1 MIGAANRVRPGII
14 ALTASLGLVV
24 SAIARPQ
31 PSTVAMMLAVSEA
44 QISPDGTSVV
54 FSLGATVPVAAGD
67 AGATIWR
74 VPFAGG
80 DPVRLSGD
88 AVDHAQPRWSPDG
101 QRIAFLA
108 RERRGAP
115 ARVRLIPSGGGA
127 GAWITNLL
135 TDVSV
140 FGLAPDGSRLAYA
153 GRPVESG
160 ATSHLWIQGLSAAAP
175 PPRRVEGV
183 GLVTSLSWAP
193 SGQAVALVERTA
205 ASATRV
211 LMVPMSGPARVVYAD
226 SSPAADVACS
236 PDGRRVAWLT
246 SGDAGNQNAA
256 RVFLAPTDGGP
267 ARVLPIAGGGSV
279 RALAWAGADHLS
291 MVLAGNRE
299 RHMDVVDVATGTR
312 VTVMPPGIAGI
323 AGAPSWSADG
333 TRYVVAGSGTD
344 HPPEVFAGSLPRR
357 APSGPDTV
365 GAPPPPVRRI
375 TFSNR

>member
-1 MIGAANRVRPGII
+1 MIGAATRVRPGII
-14 ALTASLGLVV
+14 ALTASLALVV
-24 SAIARPQ
+24 SAIARSQ
-31 PSTVAMMLAVSEA
+31 PTSGSLLAVREA
-44 QISPDGTSVV
+44 QISPDGSSVV
-54 FSLGATVPVAAGD
+54 FSLGATAPAEPGD

-74 VPFAGG
+74 VAFAGG
-80 DPVRLSGD
+80 DPARLSDD

-108 RERRGAP
+108 RERHGAP
-115 ARVRLIPSGGGA
+115 ARVRLIPSRGGA
-127 GAWITNLL
+127 GAWITNPL

-140 FGLAPDGSRLAYA
+140 FGLALDGSRLAYA
-153 GRPVESG
+153 GRPIESG
-160 ATSHLWIQGLSAAAP
+160 ATSHLWIQDVSPTAP
-175 PPRRVEGV
+175 SPRRVEGV

-246 SGDAGNQNAA
+246 SGDADNQHAGRA
-256 RVFLAPTDGGP
+256 FLAPADGGP
-267 ARVLPIAGGGSV
+267 ARLLPIAGGGSV
-279 RALAWAGADHLS
+279 LALTWAGADHLS
-291 MVLAGNRE
+291 MVLAGNQE

-312 VTVMPPGIAGI
+312 VTILPPGIAEI
-323 AGAPSWSADG
+323 VGAPSWSADG
-333 TRYVVAGSGTD
+333 TRYVVVGSGTD
-344 HPPEVFAGSLPRR
+344 HPPEVFAGSLPPP